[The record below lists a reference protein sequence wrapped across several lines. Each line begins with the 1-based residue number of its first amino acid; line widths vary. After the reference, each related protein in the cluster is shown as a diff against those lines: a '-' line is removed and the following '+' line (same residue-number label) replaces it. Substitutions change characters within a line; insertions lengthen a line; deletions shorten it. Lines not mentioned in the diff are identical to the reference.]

1 MTTRN
6 LLSGP
11 VTLSAATAKSRN
23 VLHALEYPQ
32 QKENFYKRMET
43 YRPLLAD
50 LVAHHLGTKPTDVT
64 ISSQDYWRHGS
75 FNLCIPVHVNPSA
88 KSAPPQFVLLRFPLP
103 YRVGEVVRPGNSD
116 EKVNC
121 EAATY
126 AWLQEN
132 CPAVPIPQLYGFGLS
147 TNQRFTNLD
156 FLPWWSRWFQQAR
169 RYFLAT
175 FGFPQPSRYVCHPS
189 SRFADLDIG
198 YLLIQTI
205 TSGEMLSESWDE
217 KRDDVRLQDNLQRSL
232 ARMMLSLA
240 SVPLARIGA
249 FRLDNNGHPP

>member
-32 QKENFYKRMET
+32 QKETFYKRMET
-43 YRPLLAD
+43 HRPLLAD

-64 ISSQDYWRHGS
+64 ISSQEYWRHGS

-88 KSAPPQFVLLRFPLP
+88 KSKPPQFVLLRFPLP
-103 YRVGEVVRPGNSD
+103 YRVGEAVRPGNSD

-132 CPAVPIPQLYGFGLS
+132 CPSVPIPQLYGFGLS
-147 TNQRFTNLD
+147 TNQRVRASTLKCQVSNRGIPCSLRILISFRGGRAG
-156 FLPWWSRWFQQAR
+156 SSK
-169 RYFLAT
+169 LAAI
-175 FGFPQPSRYVCHPS
+175 F
-189 SRFADLDIG
+189 
-198 YLLIQTI
+198 
-205 TSGEMLSESWDE
+205 
-217 KRDDVRLQDNLQRSL
+217 
-232 ARMMLSLA
+232 
-240 SVPLARIGA
+240 
-249 FRLDNNGHPP
+249 